1 MKKLMLLLLV
11 SSSVLGQNVENKS
24 FVSFANEFIP
34 ELDER
39 VLTREEMW
47 KETGDKEYFPINDI
61 ISEKTVFIPRTG
73 ANKAFYQSLNYY
85 NRSLFMTLRKAAE
98 RARDEKKTIFVN
110 IVAGANTPAHAFK
123 GRNNVYKASEYT
135 EGQWTILGID
145 PRGELLQDHY
155 RHGQYG
161 QLGRDG
167 VSYQHAIKVFKATD
181 LRKAVE
187 RAEKSD
193 KEHDWQVSIKMPD
206 EQEKFYEF
214 DTFAQYEEFFNR
226 NRLYERKK
234 EQYKVVKTKTKKP
247 LAKNDTKQ

>member
-1 MKKLMLLLLV
+1 MTMKHIILLLLV
-11 SSSVLGQNVENKS
+11 SIPALGQNIENKS

-98 RARDEKKTIFVN
+98 KAREENKTIYVN
-110 IVAGANTPAHAFK
+110 IVAGENTPAHAFK
-123 GRNNVYKASEYT
+123 GRNNVYKVSEYT

-145 PRGELLQDHY
+145 PKGELLQDHY
-155 RHGQYG
+155 QHGQYG

-167 VSYQHAIKVFKATD
+167 VSYQHAVKTFKAVD
-181 LRKAVE
+181 LRKATE

-193 KEHDWQVSIKMPD
+193 KEYDWQVSITLPD
-206 EQEKFYEF
+206 KQEQFYEF
-214 DTFAQYEEFFNR
+214 DTFAEYEEFFNR
-226 NRLYERKK
+226 NRLYE
-234 EQYKVVKTKTKKP
+234 YKQDQFKTVKTKVKKP
-247 LAKNDTKQ
+247 LAKKD